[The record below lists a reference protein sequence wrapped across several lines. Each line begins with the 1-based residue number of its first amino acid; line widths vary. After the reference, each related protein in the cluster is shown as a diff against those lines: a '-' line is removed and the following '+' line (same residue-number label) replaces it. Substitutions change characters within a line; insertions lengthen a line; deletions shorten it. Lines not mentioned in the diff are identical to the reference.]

1 MNDSDCDRRARPPL
15 LQQLVPHCQSKAL
28 FAEGLFTTGSV
39 AEANERMNTLHI
51 TVDRP
56 LTHTHART
64 DRQESFGEKLR
75 VGHSCSRYR
84 IVDVRFQ

>member
-1 MNDSDCDRRARPPL
+1 MGRLVNDSDCDRRARPPL

-39 AEANERMNTLHI
+39 AEANEHMNTLHI

-56 LTHTHART
+56 LTHTRT
-64 DRQESFGEKLR
+64 HRQRGKLR
-75 VGHSCSRYR
+75 REVAGGAFLFALSNC
-84 IVDVRFQ
+84 